1 MAVKRKMSYA
11 QLEPPKEKK
20 CLNMCSQYYQN
31 KKAKTLTDCAE
42 KNQSMEAMKN
52 KIYWLKKKAYQNMGS
67 CEKDKLPEKQRTLTS
82 KAKQTKP
89 LKCNVLDSC
98 INPFQNRIKEGPSYI
113 CSVCNRILYR

>member
-20 CLNMCSQYYQN
+20 CLNMCSQYYKN

-52 KIYWLKKKAYQNMGS
+52 KIYWLKKKS
-67 CEKDKLPEKQRTLTS
+67 LS
-82 KAKQTKP
+82 KH
-89 LKCNVLDSC
+89 
-98 INPFQNRIKEGPSYI
+98 G
-113 CSVCNRILYR
+113 